1 MASGRGVVGGEQGG
15 GIEKQVERGG
25 KRGSVCGGVC
35 VKRVVESE
43 RVVMEGGDAEDS
55 DRRHAVG
62 DACNNGPIRMRCGV
76 IGQYG
81 GD

>member
-1 MASGRGVVGGEQGG
+1 M
-15 GIEKQVERGG
+15 
-25 KRGSVCGGVC
+25 CGGVC

>member
-1 MASGRGVVGGEQGG
+1 MF
-15 GIEKQVERGG
+15 
-25 KRGSVCGGVC
+25 GGVC

-62 DACNNGPIRMRCGV
+62 DACNCLL
-76 IGQYG
+76 YTS
-81 GD
+81 DAADE

>member
-15 GIEKQVERGG
+15 GIEEQVERGEE
-25 KRGSVCGGVC
+25 RGSVCGGVC
-35 VKRVVESE
+35 VKRAVESE

>member
-15 GIEKQVERGG
+15 GIEEQVEGGG

>member
-1 MASGRGVVGGEQGG
+1 MQGATRVGES
-15 GIEKQVERGG
+15 ERVNMCIG
-25 KRGSVCGGVC
+25 
-35 VKRVVESE
+35 VESE